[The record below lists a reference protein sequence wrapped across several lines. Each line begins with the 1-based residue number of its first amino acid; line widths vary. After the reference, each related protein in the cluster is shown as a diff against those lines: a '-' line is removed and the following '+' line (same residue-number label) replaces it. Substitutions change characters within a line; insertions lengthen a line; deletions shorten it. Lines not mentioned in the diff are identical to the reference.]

1 MFKFKN
7 FLIEKALSQDVESDD
22 KGKLHELLLAK
33 HLHPNNTLPDHH
45 RSHSEN
51 PDYAGTPIQVHDKL
65 KNKIGDAAYNEIDS
79 HAKNTAAALVKH
91 LIANGHIKN
100 ENDIHNV
107 HWTSNADRENNPG
120 DHEKTTGVRD
130 INSNAD
136 LILSTKNKKNPFV
149 GISAKYGK
157 NKPNYRNAGLN
168 SLESIAG
175 LEPGTHTDVQK
186 KHEDAMEAIGYSGTK
201 KQRHS
206 QFKLD
211 KAILEAE
218 KKKHKESGS
227 AGEFEPSH
235 PDAKKADLAEKLA
248 LKSRQEM
255 ARNHETGMSKLSDD
269 KLRDYVRNEV
279 SAPTKFKHVVA
290 HSKVNDDGSSTPI
303 IKNSETLADDH
314 LANFDNL
321 HVRKGNG
328 ISADIMGTHKGT
340 GKVQVVASQGFKG
353 TSGPHKGTAGMFGLN
368 TSVAKKDKEPAAKKA
383 VAPVPVKNQKPAA
396 RPLASFKKPT
406 PKIVAPAN
414 DEQKQQRKTNMQ
426 KSSMAGKNFYSDS
439 EVGQ

>member
-1 MFKFKN
+1 MINFKN

-33 HLHPNNTLPDHH
+33 HLHPENRLPDHH

-65 KNKIGDAAYNEIDS
+65 KNKIGDAAYNEIDQ
-79 HAKNTAAALVKH
+79 HAKDTANALVQH
-91 LIANGHIKN
+91 LIDNGHVKSKD
-100 ENDIHNV
+100 EIHNV

-120 DHEKTTGVRD
+120 DHEKTTGIRD
-130 INSNAD
+130 VNSNAD
-136 LILSTKNKKNPFV
+136 LILSTKNKKNPFIGV
-149 GISAKYGK
+149 SAKYGK

-218 KKKHKESGS
+218 KKKHKENGGASGD
-227 AGEFEPSH
+227 FEPSH

-248 LKSRQEM
+248 LRSRQEM
-255 ARNHETGMSKLSDD
+255 ARNHEQGMSKLSDD
-269 KLRDYVRNEV
+269 QLRDYVRNEV

-314 LANFDNL
+314 LGNFHNL

-328 ISADIMGTHKGT
+328 ISADIMGTHKDT
-340 GKVQVVASQGFKG
+340 GKVQIVASQGFKG

-368 TSVAKKDKEPAAKKA
+368 TSMAKKEIKAPKQEKTPVAKAK
-383 VAPVPVKNQKPAA
+383 PVPGKP
-396 RPLASFKKPT
+396 LSTFKKPAL
-406 PKIVAPAN
+406 KIVAPN
-414 DEQKQQRKTNMQ
+414 NGEQKQQRKKNMQ
-426 KSSMAGKNFYSDS
+426 QSSIGDKSFYSDS
-439 EVGQ
+439 EAGQ